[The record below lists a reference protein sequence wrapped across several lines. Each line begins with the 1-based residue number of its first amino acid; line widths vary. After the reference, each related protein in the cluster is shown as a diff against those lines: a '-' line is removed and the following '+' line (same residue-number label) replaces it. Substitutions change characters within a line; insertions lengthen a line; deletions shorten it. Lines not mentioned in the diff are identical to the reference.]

1 MGIATI
7 QELVRVSSLLTA
19 DQSRTSLIS
28 TLVEQAQDISK
39 SEIGALYAY
48 PADNTNPG
56 RSSSSGPLKMIFKRG
71 KYDVPLSFPP
81 DSDLIGFMEDC
92 REVLVVHGKNDPFF
106 AEGLLNDAM
115 NSAIVLPLSTSKKKI
130 GILILNSKKKDFYG
144 RNRLH
149 FLDAFTRL
157 SAGMVHNI
165 ELLQEVR
172 QRLKE
177 IEGLQ
182 RYQDSIFSSMTNL
195 LVTTD
200 EKGSIQYFNRVA
212 SERLGI
218 SSSDIGEKAENY
230 FKKTLSRKIINQIKK
245 SSDQHSEILG
255 LEGIYSKAELDM
267 DFSLNISPLRGKLG
281 RHEGLILLF
290 TDQSKEEELKQKMD
304 VAVEERRVVKDMF
317 ARYMSADVLKNLM
330 AYPEQVQLGGD
341 KKDATI
347 FFADI
352 RGYTSF
358 SEGKE
363 PEYIIGILNEYFS
376 EAVEIVI
383 KYNGYIDKFIGDCI
397 MAAWG
402 VPVVNKDTDAVSGV
416 SCAVE
421 IQELVKSKNRKFFKG
436 KAAHLKVGIGMHS
449 GPLISG
455 NLGSSRRMDYS
466 VIGDTVNIAA
476 RLEGVAGP
484 GEIIITEQTRDL
496 IGDRFKLKELEPV
509 KVKGKNRPLHI
520 FSVLKQVN

>member
-7 QELVRVSSLLTA
+7 QELVRVSSLLA
-19 DQSRTSLIS
+19 SDQSRSSLIS

-39 SEIGALYAY
+39 SELGALYAY
-48 PADNTNPG
+48 PADL
-56 RSSSSGPLKMIFKRG
+56 SSSPMKMIFKRG
-71 KYDVPLSFPP
+71 KYDVPASFEQ
-81 DSDLIGFMEDC
+81 DSELVKFIEDC
-92 REVLVVHGKNDPFF
+92 REVTVVHGKDDPFF
-106 AEGLLNDAM
+106 TEALLNEKM
-115 NSAIVLPLSTSKKKI
+115 NSAIILPLTASRKKI
-130 GILILNSKKKDFYG
+130 GILILNSRKQDFYG
-144 RNRLH
+144 KNRLH
-149 FLDAFTRL
+149 FLDAFTKL
-157 SAGMVHNI
+157 SAGLVHNA
-165 ELLQEVR
+165 ELMQEIK

-177 IEGLQ
+177 IEALQ
-182 RYQDSIFSSMTNL
+182 RYQDSIFSSMTDL
-195 LVTTD
+195 LITTD
-200 EKGSIQYFNRVA
+200 EKGAIRYFNRA
-212 SERLGI
+212 AEERLKITDCTGQNI
-218 SSSDIGEKAENY
+218 ESY
-230 FKKTLSRKIINQIKK
+230 FKKPLTRKVLNQIRK
-245 SSDQHSEILG
+245 SSLNHTEILG
-255 LEGIYSKAELDM
+255 LEGIYSGDDFDM
-267 DFSLNISPLRGKLG
+267 DFSLNISPLRGRLG

-290 TDQSKEEELKQKMD
+290 TDQSREEELKAKMD
-304 VAVEERRVVKDMF
+304 MAVEERRVIKDMF

-330 AYPEQVQLGGD
+330 TAPEQVQLGGD
-341 KKDATI
+341 RKDATI

-363 PEYIIGILNEYFS
+363 PEYIIEVLNDYFS

-402 VPVVNKDTDAVSGV
+402 VPVVNSDTDAVSGV

-436 KAAHLKVGIGMHS
+436 KASHLKVGIGMHS

-476 RLEGVAGP
+476 RLEGVAGA
-484 GEIIITEQTRDL
+484 GEIIITQQTRDL

-509 KVKGKNRPLHI
+509 KVKGKDKPLHI
-520 FSVLKQVN
+520 FSVLKQVS